1 MFFWKTVFFQKHQF
15 LQWVMLSFSKTTVFT
30 MNYAAAIFIQKRS
43 FWSRTAGVSRAE
55 PSRAGAEPGRA
66 GPSRAEPSRAGP
78 GRAEPSRAQPSGFEP
93 IRAKPSQAEPSRRR
107 PTRHIFQKQ
116 QFLQWI
122 LHFYTLFKNNSFYN
136 EFGYFAIKTTVFT
149 MNLITCF
156 NRLQLLSK
164 SISFYNEF
172 CTFFKINSF
181 YNELYIF

>member
-1 MFFWKTVFFQKHQF
+1 MNYTPRSFFQKQQF
-15 LQWVMLSFSKTTVFT
+15 LQWIMLSFFK
-30 MNYAAAIFIQKRS
+30 NIS
-43 FWSRTAGVSRAE
+43 FYNEFYHFETFLAPGGVNGRAE
-55 PSRAGAEPGRA
+55 
-66 GPSRAEPSRAGP
+66 PSRAEPSRAGP

-136 EFGYFAIKTTVFT
+136 EFGYFAIKTSVFT

-181 YNELYIF
+181 YNELCIF